1 LLPKKFNIMS
11 YLNQFKND
19 GYCII
24 PQAIPL
30 EIVYQFE
37 CALDAFRRKNEYLL
51 LKHDLLLE
59 GMLHR
64 VVNLHYSVKPLL
76 EVFIAAMNAGS
87 DVVDYYG
94 RATLYTSLFF
104 ELGSQQSLH
113 RDTPYFYS
121 GTVGGYMGVWA
132 ALDDVDENNG
142 ALIVIK
148 GSHKLPEPSLRA
160 LKESFFPETDV
171 PPSST
176 PLFNAYNEE
185 LISMAARGGGLQKI
199 ICKVKKG
206 DLIIWH
212 PATLHGGLPHLDKN
226 KTRKS
231 LAMHITP
238 KNMPMKHM
246 DYFFHRNKI
255 IEPINQNYD
264 SFKGRLFRSDSI
276 IDFRHM
282 KSFDIKDLGEFF

>member
-1 LLPKKFNIMS
+1 
-11 YLNQFKND
+11 
-19 GYCII
+19 
-24 PQAIPL
+24 
-30 EIVYQFE
+30 
-37 CALDAFRRKNEYLL
+37 
-51 LKHDLLLE
+51 
-59 GMLHR
+59 MLHR
-64 VVNLHYSVKPLL
+64 VVNLHYSVRPLL
-76 EVFIAAMNAGS
+76 KVFSAAMNAGS

-121 GTVGGYMGVWA
+121 GTVGGYMGAWA

-142 ALIVIK
+142 ALIVIR
-148 GSHKLPEPSLRA
+148 GSHKLPEPNLSK
-160 LKESFFPETDV
+160 LKEKFFPEMDV

-185 LISMAARGGGLQKI
+185 LISMAAKEERGGRMQKI
-199 ICKVKKG
+199 ICNVKKG

-212 PATLHGGLPHLDKN
+212 PGTLHGGLPHLDKN

-255 IEPINQNYD
+255 IEPIYQNYD
-264 SFKGRLFRSDSI
+264 SFEGRLFRQDSI
-276 IDFRHM
+276 IDFRH
-282 KSFDIKDLGEFF
+282 KKTFDIKDLGEFF

>member
-1 LLPKKFNIMS
+1 M
-11 YLNQFKND
+11 
-19 GYCII
+19 
-24 PQAIPL
+24 
-30 EIVYQFE
+30 
-37 CALDAFRRKNEYLL
+37 
-51 LKHDLLLE
+51 LKHDLLVE
-59 GMLHR
+59 GMLSR

-76 EVFIAAMNAGS
+76 KVFSAAMNAGS

-121 GTVGGYMGVWA
+121 GTANGYMGAWA

-148 GSHKLPEPSLRA
+148 GSHKLPEPNLNK
-160 LKESFFPETDV
+160 LKEKFFPETDV
-171 PPSST
+171 PQSST

-185 LISMAARGGGLQKI
+185 LISMAAKEEKGGRMQKI
-199 ICKVKKG
+199 ICNVKKG

-212 PATLHGGLPHLDKN
+212 PGTLHGGLPHLDKN

-255 IEPINQNYD
+255 IEPIYQNYD
-264 SFKGRLFRSDSI
+264 SFEDRLFRSGSI
-276 IDFRHM
+276 IDFRH
-282 KSFDIKDLGEFF
+282 KKTFDIKDLGEFF